1 MPFITEEIWQHIP
14 HEGKSIMV
22 SQWPAEDK
30 TIADLID
37 EASESSMTTIME
49 TIKTIRALRLEVNAA
64 PSKKSEVVLNFTDE
78 SLRQVFADN
87 EGYLTVLASAEPVT
101 HMAAGA
107 EKPENAM
114 AGMVNGVEVFLPL
127 KGLIDVDKETAR
139 LTKELEKLDKEISRL
154 AKKLGNEGFL
164 AKAPADV
171 VAGEKEKLAGYE
183 EKKKSVEGRM
193 QDLAKLK

>member
-1 MPFITEEIWQHIP
+1 
-14 HEGKSIMV
+14 
-22 SQWPAEDK
+22 
-30 TIADLID
+30 
-37 EASESSMTTIME
+37 MTTIME
-49 TIKTIRALRLEVNAA
+49 AIKTIRALRLEVNAA

-78 SLRQVFADN
+78 SLRPVFAAN
-87 EGYLTVLASAEPVT
+87 EGYLTTLASAEPVT
-101 HMAAGA
+101 HMPAGA
-107 EKPENAM
+107 DKPENAM
-114 AGMVNGVEVFLPL
+114 AGVVNGVEVFLPL

>member
-1 MPFITEEIWQHIP
+1 MWIRKQP
-14 HEGKSIMV
+14 V
-22 SQWPAEDK
+22 SR
-30 TIADLID
+30 T
-37 EASESSMTTIME
+37 
-49 TIKTIRALRLEVNAA
+49 
-64 PSKKSEVVLNFTDE
+64 
-78 SLRQVFADN
+78 
-87 EGYLTVLASAEPVT
+87 
-101 HMAAGA
+101 
-107 EKPENAM
+107 
-114 AGMVNGVEVFLPL
+114 L

>member
-1 MPFITEEIWQHIP
+1 
-14 HEGKSIMV
+14 
-22 SQWPAEDK
+22 
-30 TIADLID
+30 
-37 EASESSMTTIME
+37 
-49 TIKTIRALRLEVNAA
+49 
-64 PSKKSEVVLNFTDE
+64 
-78 SLRQVFADN
+78 
-87 EGYLTVLASAEPVT
+87 
-101 HMAAGA
+101 
-107 EKPENAM
+107 M

>member
-1 MPFITEEIWQHIP
+1 MPFLTEEIWQKVP
-14 HEGKSIMV
+14 HDDALKSIMET
-22 SQWPAEDK
+22 SWPEVMAECISDE
-30 TIADLID
+30 IEAD
-37 EASESSMTTIME
+37 MTAIME
-49 TIKTIRALRLEVNAA
+49 TIKTVRNMRAEVGAA
-64 PSKKSEVVLNFTDE
+64 PSKKSELILSFTDE
-78 SLRQVFADN
+78 SLRAVFTEN
-87 EGYLTVLASAEPVT
+87 QSYLDKLASSDPIT
-101 HMAAGA
+101 ILPAGA
-107 EKPENAM
+107 DKPENAM

>member
-1 MPFITEEIWQHIP
+1 MP
-14 HEGKSIMV
+14 
-22 SQWPAEDK
+22 
-30 TIADLID
+30 
-37 EASESSMTTIME
+37 
-49 TIKTIRALRLEVNAA
+49 
-64 PSKKSEVVLNFTDE
+64 
-78 SLRQVFADN
+78 
-87 EGYLTVLASAEPVT
+87 
-101 HMAAGA
+101 
-107 EKPENAM
+107 
-114 AGMVNGVEVFLPL
+114 
-127 KGLIDVDKETAR
+127 DKETAR

>member
-1 MPFITEEIWQHIP
+1 MR
-14 HEGKSIMV
+14 
-22 SQWPAEDK
+22 AE
-30 TIADLID
+30 
-37 EASESSMTTIME
+37 
-49 TIKTIRALRLEVNAA
+49 VGAA
-64 PSKKSEVVLNFTDE
+64 PSKKSELILNFTDE
-78 SLRQVFADN
+78 SLRAVFTEN
-87 EGYLTVLASAEPVT
+87 QSYLDKLAYSDPIT
-101 HMAAGA
+101 ILPAGA
-107 EKPENAM
+107 DKPENAM

>member
-1 MPFITEEIWQHIP
+1 
-14 HEGKSIMV
+14 
-22 SQWPAEDK
+22 
-30 TIADLID
+30 
-37 EASESSMTTIME
+37 
-49 TIKTIRALRLEVNAA
+49 
-64 PSKKSEVVLNFTDE
+64 
-78 SLRQVFADN
+78 
-87 EGYLTVLASAEPVT
+87 
-101 HMAAGA
+101 
-107 EKPENAM
+107 M
-114 AGMVNGVEVFLPL
+114 AGVVNGVEVFLPL

>member
-1 MPFITEEIWQHIP
+1 
-14 HEGKSIMV
+14 
-22 SQWPAEDK
+22 
-30 TIADLID
+30 
-37 EASESSMTTIME
+37 
-49 TIKTIRALRLEVNAA
+49 
-64 PSKKSEVVLNFTDE
+64 
-78 SLRQVFADN
+78 
-87 EGYLTVLASAEPVT
+87 
-101 HMAAGA
+101 
-107 EKPENAM
+107 
-114 AGMVNGVEVFLPL
+114 MVNGVEVFLPL